1 MYGCGFCCVF
11 FLSSRRLH
19 TRCALVTG
27 VQTCALPIST
37 AKRNGFSV
45 LGPEVTVTGDI
56 EADSDLHIDGT
67 VAGDLACASL
77 IQTERGRITGAV
89 RARSARIAGTI
100 ERSEEHTSELQS
112 LMRISYAVF
121 CLTKQIAPNLI
132 LKPHTY
138 NY

>member
-1 MYGCGFCCVF
+1 MFGNRNVG
-11 FLSSRRLH
+11 S
-19 TRCALVTG
+19 T
-27 VQTCALPIST
+27 T

-45 LGPEVTVTGDI
+45 LRPEVTVTGDI

-100 ERSEEHTSELQS
+100 EGSVAVDDLTIEASA
-112 LMRISYAVF
+112 RILGDIAYATIKIEGGATVEGRDRKSTR
-121 CLTKQIAPNLI
+121 LNSS
-132 LKPHTY
+132 H
-138 NY
+138 

>member
-1 MYGCGFCCVF
+1 MFGNRNVG
-11 FLSSRRLH
+11 S
-19 TRCALVTG
+19 T
-27 VQTCALPIST
+27 T

-100 ERSEEHTSELQS
+100 EGSV
-112 LMRISYAVF
+112 AVD
-121 CLTKQIAPNLI
+121 APPI
-132 LKPHTY
+132 ETGRAAGVERGWPDV
-138 NY
+138 